1 LQETIFRSH
10 LVSLKWDAGDD
21 LELQVGGSMAYSHMF
36 LFYLIIYIRKAES
49 ILLLL
54 FNYYSKSAVNTH
66 PYQEETVYK
75 KGVSE
80 GRQVGPTGWTLQ
92 LDLHPLRQTLL
103 VELVIARRVHYCG
116 FGQHFLPH

>member
-1 LQETIFRSH
+1 
-10 LVSLKWDAGDD
+10 LKWDAGDD
-21 LELQVGGSMAYSHMF
+21 LELQVGGSMTYSHIF
-36 LFYLIIYIRKAES
+36 LYYLIIIVR
-49 ILLLL
+49 
-54 FNYYSKSAVNTH
+54 KSAVNTH
-66 PYQEETVYK
+66 PYQEGTVYK